1 MTKVPCGYYMLPF
14 NPRAAFG
21 LFTGRV
27 ATAFPVWNKLLSLVG
42 VVTTTVKALF
52 LTLVDFYSVF
62 LAAEKLGVAIAENDG
77 VRLAQKK
84 RNLTVYS

>member
-1 MTKVPCGYYMLPF
+1 MLPF
-14 NPRAAFG
+14 NPGAAFC
-21 LFTGRV
+21 LLAWLV
-27 ATAFPVWNKLLSLVG
+27 AAAFPVWNKLLSLVG

-62 LAAEKLGVAIAENDG
+62 LAAEKLGVAIAENDSI
-77 VRLAQKK
+77 RLAQKK